1 MAENKPGA
9 GNAAPK
15 RRKASTD
22 TRAVSY
28 VIQAGAHA
36 PVAQLRLMDS
46 TSWEIFVEECCL
58 PLVGN
63 TYQTVKRLGMPGDKG
78 RDVEAIVTLPRKQ
91 HGWDLYQCKYYK
103 GPVAPSDF
111 FPEMAGFFSHL
122 ARKSYPEPSTYFICA
137 PHDCGVD
144 LYDLLVSEP
153 EDFKAVF
160 LQAWVDGNRG
170 LKKNLTPEIKAV
182 VESFDFSRFKEM
194 SARTLVET
202 HAKNQSAHFTRFGIR
217 PKRLDDPAVPKS
229 PTKREQKYVEALLAV
244 YSEHAA
250 HSVDSNGL
258 TGSDYEEHFSACRS
272 EFYSAEGLKRF
283 SRDIFPGEFDVFL
296 ATMLTTVK
304 SAIGLPIHKTGLE
317 RLCAATERSYQLKMA
332 DSPLS
337 ESLRSPD
344 MPGACHHL
352 ANAGKLKWVK

>member
-1 MAENKPGA
+1 VAENKSEV
-9 GNAAPK
+9 GNTVLK
-15 RRKASTD
+15 RRRASTD
-22 TRAVSY
+22 TSAAGY

-46 TSWEIFVEECCL
+46 ASWEIFVEECCL
-58 PLVGN
+58 PLQGT
-63 TYQTVKRLGMPGDKG
+63 TYQIVKRLGMPGDKG
-78 RDVEAIVTLPRKQ
+78 RDVEAIVTLPRRQ
-91 HGWDLYQCKYYK
+91 HGWDLYQCKYFK

-111 FPEMAGFFSHL
+111 LPEMASFFSHL
-122 ARKSYPEPSTYFICA
+122 VRKSYPEPRAYFICA

-144 LYDLLVSEP
+144 LHDLLVSEP

-160 LQAWVDGNRG
+160 LRAWVDGNRG
-170 LKKNLTPEIKAV
+170 LKKNLTPAIKAV

-194 SARTLVET
+194 SARTLVEM
-202 HAKNQSAHFTRFGIR
+202 HSKNQSAHFKRFGIK
-217 PKRLDDPAVPKS
+217 PKRLNDPVVPPS
-229 PTKREQKYVEALLAV
+229 PRKHEQKYVQALLAV

-250 HSVDSNGL
+250 HSVDCDGL
-258 TGSDYEEHFSACRS
+258 TGTDYEEHFSACRS

-283 SRDIFPGEFDVFL
+283 SRDIFPGEFDAFL
-296 ATMLTTVK
+296 GTMLKTVR
-304 SAIGLPIHKTGLE
+304 STVSLPTHKTGLE
-317 RLCAATERSYQLKMA
+317 RLCATTERSYQLKMA